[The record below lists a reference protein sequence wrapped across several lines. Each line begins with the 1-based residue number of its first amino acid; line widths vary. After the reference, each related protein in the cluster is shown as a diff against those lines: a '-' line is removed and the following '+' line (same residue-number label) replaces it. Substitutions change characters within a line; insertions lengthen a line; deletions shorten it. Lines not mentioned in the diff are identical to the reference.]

1 MSSSFIIAL
10 YRQIYRI
17 TSHNRPTNSI
27 FVMNSTRDFLFANN
41 SNELSY
47 RCNKNKYFYRS
58 QRLLDFFTDTCPP
71 LLATN
76 REKFL
81 ISKIR
86 INQIWGVMFE
96 GKKGWMILWNRF
108 KIGKTFINYLKTMK
122 QGEHEIDNSIS
133 NIIK

>member
-17 TSHNRPTNSI
+17 TTQPTNSI

-58 QRLLDFFTDTCPP
+58 QCLFDFFTSTCSP
-71 LLATN
+71 LLTTN

-86 INQIWGVMFE
+86 INQIWGDMFE
-96 GKKGWMILWNRF
+96 GKKGWMVLWNRF

>member
-17 TSHNRPTNSI
+17 TTQPTNSI

-58 QRLLDFFTDTCPP
+58 QCLFDFFTSTCPP
-71 LLATN
+71 LLTTN
-76 REKFL
+76 EKFL

-86 INQIWGVMFE
+86 INQIWGDMFE
-96 GKKGWMILWNRF
+96 GKKGWMVLWNRF